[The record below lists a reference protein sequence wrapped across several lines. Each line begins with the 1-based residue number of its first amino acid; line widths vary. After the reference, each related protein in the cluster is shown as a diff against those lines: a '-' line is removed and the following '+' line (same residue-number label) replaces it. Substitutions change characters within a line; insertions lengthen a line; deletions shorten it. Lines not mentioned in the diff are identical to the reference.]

1 MANSTPR
8 PFSATAAALAP
19 RHAAKSFDLSA
30 VSATQIGRLSEDQLR
45 HCSEAVYFFT
55 MKLSSLQ
62 TIHNEFQILEQ
73 QVLWEATV
81 LLTHTRHIYAYSAAI
96 SIRDLGFYLRLSEI
110 TRVGYAFWMNKTNA
124 GSWVEFSLDSF
135 DGAMKFLC

>member
-1 MANSTPR
+1 MAHTTPR
-8 PFSATAAALAP
+8 PFSATAAAALSP
-19 RHAAKSFDLSA
+19 RDTAKSFDLSA

-45 HCSEAVYFFT
+45 HCSEAIYFFT

-81 LLTHTRHIYAYSAAI
+81 LFTHAICMHIMLQFSFVIWEI
-96 SIRDLGFYLRLSEI
+96 SRRLSEL
-110 TRVGYAFWMNKTNA
+110 TSVGYAFSMNEIDG
-124 GSWVEFSLDSF
+124 GSWVECSLDSF
-135 DGAMKFLC
+135 DGGMKFLC